1 MHRTSTFWFGK
12 TVLVAGATGFLGGWL
27 VRRLLTSG
35 AHVVTLV
42 RSYKYRSQFFMESL
56 DKQTEVE
63 WGSVEDQRVIERIF
77 ERHPIEIF
85 FHVAYGADVHRVLGE
100 PLECFKSS
108 ALSTWQ
114 ILDFLRKRR
123 PDCIS
128 VISSTDKV
136 YGRQSIPYQ
145 EDMPL
150 RPLHPYEA
158 AKASQDY
165 AAQTY
170 GKIYKCPVA
179 VTRCGNFFGGYDFNF
194 TRLIPGLIRNILEGD
209 VPILRS
215 NGRFTRD
222 FLYIEDAV
230 DAQLLLAERLA
241 ENPGLY
247 GEAFNFSYGD
257 RIEVRDV
264 AQRICQMLNAPVD
277 LVVNEKS
284 TAEIPH
290 IELSSEK
297 AKHCLQWKPLYGFT
311 QGLERTVSWYRD
323 HPSALRK
330 ESEPRTVRESG
341 VDRAAGTGSCDEPLE
356 AMIVR
361 DFDGTI
367 RYWSQE
373 AERIYGWTSQEAI
386 GKRTHSLF
394 GTGFPA
400 SLVTIEKEV
409 WERTSWEGTLVHAR
423 RDGSRI
429 TVNSQWNIQHN
440 PQNQFLTVIEVNAPK
455 GRIDALAGR
464 GLL

>member
-1 MHRTSTFWFGK
+1 MHHISSFWSGK

-35 AHVVTLV
+35 AHVVALI

-56 DKQTEVE
+56 DKRTRIE

-77 ERHPIEIF
+77 DRYPIDIF
-85 FHVAYGADVHRVLGE
+85 FHVAYGADVHRVLDE

-114 ILDFLRKRR
+114 ILDFVRKSR

-136 YGRQSIPYQ
+136 YGRQPIPYQ

-170 GKIYKCPVA
+170 GKIFKCPVA
-179 VTRCGNFFGGYDFNF
+179 ITRCGNFFGGYDFNF
-194 TRLIPGLIRNILEGD
+194 TRLIPGFIRSILEGD

-247 GEAFNFSYGD
+247 GEAFNFSYGE
-257 RIEVRDV
+257 RIEVRDI
-264 AQRICQMLNAPVD
+264 AQRICQMLDAPDNV
-277 LVVNEKS
+277 LVNEKS

-297 AKHCLQWKPLYGFT
+297 AKHCLDWKPSVGFV

-323 HPSALRK
+323 HRSALTK
-330 ESEPRTVRESG
+330 ESEPRNVRKSG
-341 VDRAAGTGSCDEPLE
+341 VDRVVDSRFFDGSLK

-373 AERIYGWTSQEAI
+373 AERIYGWTPQEAI
-386 GKRTHSLF
+386 GTSTHNLF
-394 GTGFPA
+394 GTRFPA

-409 WERTSWEGTLVHAR
+409 REKTIWQGMLIHTR
-423 RDGSRI
+423 RDGSQI
-429 TVNSQWNIQHN
+429 TVNSHWNIQRN
-440 PQNQFLTVIEVNAPK
+440 PQNQFLTVIEVNSPK
-455 GRIDALAGR
+455 AV
-464 GLL
+464 

>member
-1 MHRTSTFWFGK
+1 MQRTSNFWLGK

-27 VRRLLTSG
+27 VRRLLISG
-35 AHVVTLV
+35 AHVVSLV
-42 RSYKYRSQFFMESL
+42 RSYKSRSQFFMESL
-56 DKQTEVE
+56 DKRTQVE
-63 WGSVEDQRVIERIF
+63 WGSVDDQRVIERIF
-77 ERHPIEIF
+77 ERHPIDIF
-85 FHVAYGADVHRVLGE
+85 FHVAYGADVHRVLDE

-114 ILDFLRKRR
+114 ILDFARR
-123 PDCIS
+123 SRPGCIS

-136 YGRQSIPYQ
+136 YGRQAIPYQ

-165 AAQTY
+165 AVHTY
-170 GKIYKCPVA
+170 GKIFKCPVA
-179 VTRCGNFFGGYDFNF
+179 TTRCGNFFGGYDFNF
-194 TRLIPGLIRNILEGD
+194 TRLIPGLIRSILQGN

-241 ENPGLY
+241 ENPELY

-257 RIEVRDV
+257 RIEVRDI
-264 AQRICQMLNAPVD
+264 AQRICHMLDAPID
-277 LVVNEKS
+277 LVVNENS
-284 TAEIPH
+284 TAEIPD

-297 AKHCLQWKPLYGFT
+297 AKHCLDWKPFSGFA
-311 QGLERTVSWYRD
+311 QGLERTVRWYCD
-323 HPSALRK
+323 HASALIK
-330 ESEPRTVRESG
+330 ESEPQNLHESG
-341 VDRAAGTGSCDEPLE
+341 MDRVVETQSCDGTLG

-373 AERIYGWTSQEAI
+373 AERIYGWTPQEAI
-386 GKRTHSLF
+386 GTRTHKLFETRFPESL
-394 GTGFPA
+394 A
-400 SLVTIEKEV
+400 TIEKEV
-409 WERTSWEGTLVHAR
+409 NEKSSWQGKLIHR
-423 RDGSRI
+423 CRNGSQI
-429 TVNSQWNIQHN
+429 TVNSVWNIQRN
-440 PQNQFLTVIEVNAPK
+440 PKTQFLTVIEVNAPK
-455 GRIDALAGR
+455 AA
-464 GLL
+464 

>member
-1 MHRTSTFWFGK
+1 MHRTSNFWSGK

-27 VRRLLTSG
+27 VRRLLTGG

-42 RSYKYRSQFFMESL
+42 RSHKYSSQFFMESL
-56 DKQTEVE
+56 DKETRVE

-77 ERHPIEIF
+77 ERHPIDIF
-85 FHVAYGADVHRVLGE
+85 FHVAYGADVHRVLDE

-114 ILDFLRKRR
+114 ILDFLRKNR

-165 AAQTY
+165 AAQIY
-170 GKIYKCPVA
+170 GKIFKCPVA

-194 TRLIPGLIRNILEGD
+194 TRLIPGLIRSILEGD
-209 VPILRS
+209 IPMLRS
-215 NGRFTRD
+215 NGQFTRD

-241 ENPGLY
+241 EDPGLY

-257 RIEVRDV
+257 RIKVRDV
-264 AQRICQMLNAPVD
+264 AERICQMLNAPVD

-297 AKHCLQWKPLYGFT
+297 AKHCLQWKPFYGLT

-323 HPSALRK
+323 HLSSLSK
-330 ESEPRTVRESG
+330 ENEHELSSNRS
-341 VDRAAGTGSCDEPLE
+341 
-356 AMIVR
+356 
-361 DFDGTI
+361 
-367 RYWSQE
+367 
-373 AERIYGWTSQEAI
+373 
-386 GKRTHSLF
+386 
-394 GTGFPA
+394 
-400 SLVTIEKEV
+400 
-409 WERTSWEGTLVHAR
+409 
-423 RDGSRI
+423 
-429 TVNSQWNIQHN
+429 
-440 PQNQFLTVIEVNAPK
+440 
-455 GRIDALAGR
+455 
-464 GLL
+464 